1 MIDKT
6 LTTLAMLK
14 TMYHKKMHVIDCYI
28 PLIKDIL
35 LNHKI
40 SKIDVDG
47 CAVIERAFLDDCG
60 LNVPLSGI
68 LTLLKRLGTG
78 FVTKRKN
85 EYFIDLKALSAVSNI
100 KTNANPSVV
109 QEMID
114 GFIAF
119 AQNVYNLEVS
129 TSDVD
134 CVFVDFFKSYH
145 SEMVLYLHDNGAF
158 PDIKPKSQHKK
169 MLYILGEYFNQ
180 NLSKPGLIDLL
191 TDISIGMAI
200 SESVFLQSYTDY
212 CCSYKDVS
220 VYLDVHFLFYFV
232 GIGGDYLQKSYK
244 RYIENILQA
253 GCKVFV
259 FEQHLDEFNRALDDC
274 CDWIHDPN
282 YDDQRASKTC
292 QFFMQNN
299 LDESDAELFRARL
312 SDLFTQPYNIS
323 IVDPQIDYNDPSNLI
338 DEQEL
343 KDIIVGN
350 YANGHKKVTYKIDN
364 IIQRDVQAISTIYC
378 LREGRFIDSL
388 KRASHLFVTS
398 NTALAFSAY
407 RYHAKH
413 EKKLG
418 KIPGCIS
425 SHFLNNLLWIG
436 NPSLIAEKSIKLQIM
451 ASISLNSE
459 IHPQILTGFIQEL
472 KKLRDSGKVSKDT
485 VESFRHNIVLNQIL
499 KDITSNDPN
508 NFNGQTSIEAMSEYE
523 NQIKEPLEQEILS
536 KDAEI
541 NQLAEK
547 NKSLL
552 ESIDSKDDEIEA
564 ARKMNNQFLQNLVQL
579 AAHDSRK
586 DAQIV
591 FWSLTLVLIA
601 LTILS
606 LFHFNIILLIFLS
619 LASLTSLVY
628 GFSLKAVIPILHN
641 RLFHR
646 KLRKNCRDH
655 QLSYIDIIHSFNGTA
670 REYSLEYT
678 NRSCPTL
685 PMKRGKGS
693 VSSDDPGGVQT

>member
-40 SKIDVDG
+40 SKIDADG

-68 LTLLKRLGTG
+68 VTMLKRLGSE

-85 EYFIDLKALSAVSNI
+85 EYVINLKALSASSNI
-100 KTNANPSVV
+100 STKGNPSVV

-114 GFIAF
+114 GFRNF
-119 AQNVYNLEVS
+119 AQIYYNVDVS
-129 TSDVD
+129 TSDID
-134 CVFVDFFKSYH
+134 CVFVDFFKAYH

-158 PDIKPKSQHKK
+158 PEIKPKSQHKRK
-169 MLYILGEYFNQ
+169 LYILGEYLHS
-180 NLSKPGLIDLL
+180 NLSKPELIDLL

-212 CCSYKDVS
+212 CCSFKDVN
-220 VYLDVHFLFYFV
+220 VYIDVHFLFYFV

-253 GCKVFV
+253 GCKVLV
-259 FEQHLDEFNRALDDC
+259 FEQHLEEFNRALDDC
-274 CDWIHDPN
+274 CDWIHDPS
-282 YDDQRASKTC
+282 YDEQKASKTC

-312 SDLFTQPYNIS
+312 SDLFTNPYNVLS
-323 IVDPQIDYNDPSNLI
+323 VNPKIDYSKVASLI
-338 DEQEL
+338 DEQDL
-343 KDIIVGN
+343 KDTIISN
-350 YANGHKKVTYKIDN
+350 YANWHKRVTYKIYN
-364 IIQRDVQAISTIYC
+364 IIQRDVQAISTIYF
-378 LREGRFIDSL
+378 LREGRYVESL
-388 KRASHLFVTS
+388 KRASHVFVTS
-398 NTALAFSAY
+398 NTSLAFSAY
-407 RYHAKH
+407 KYHTKR
-413 EKKLG
+413 EKTLG

-425 SHFLNNLLWIG
+425 SHFLNNLLWLG
-436 NPSLIAEKSIKLQIM
+436 NPSQMAEKSIKLQLM
-451 ASISLNSE
+451 SNISLNSE
-459 IHPQILTGFIQEL
+459 LHPQILAGFIQEL
-472 KKLRDSGKVSKDT
+472 KKLKDSGQVSLDT
-485 VESFRHNIVLNQIL
+485 VESFRHNMVLNQIL
-499 KDITSNDPN
+499 KDITHNDPN
-508 NFNGQTSIEAMSEYE
+508 NFDGQTSIDAMNEYE
-523 NQIKEPLEQEILS
+523 IQIKEPLEQEIRT
-536 KDAEI
+536 KETEI
-541 NQLAEK
+541 KSLAEK
-547 NKSLL
+547 NKSLM
-552 ESIDSKDDEIEA
+552 ESIDSKDDEIEV

-586 DAQIV
+586 DAQFV

-619 LASLTSLVY
+619 LASLSSLVY
-628 GFSLKAVIPILHN
+628 GLSLKAVVPILHN

-655 QLSYIDIIHSFNGTA
+655 QLSYIDIINSFNGTA

-685 PMKRGKGS
+685 PMKRGEGS
-693 VSSDDPGGVQT
+693 VSSDDSGGVQT